1 MKIQRFLIFVQDTLL
16 STPDISI
23 KTMRLIIDK
32 FESCLSE
39 RERENEITMLI
50 LRVIKEVSL
59 KQISLKEMNEIS
71 VSLASVMT
79 RLMALTEANEQLML
93 QINQLKLRL
102 NTGDD
107 RNLDGGG
114 FKE

>member
-59 KQISLKEMNEIS
+59 KQISLKEMNHRLITDNLETELNNLKEI
-71 VSLASVMT
+71 
-79 RLMALTEANEQLML
+79 EKNE
-93 QINQLKLRL
+93 
-102 NTGDD
+102 
-107 RNLDGGG
+107 
-114 FKE
+114 KE